1 MRLLTLLPALV
12 PRCRALVLSTLLI
25 GTASVQAGFFSSNFD
40 EGQPPEVMT
49 FGTAFVDPAG
59 GVGGSGALRLTE
71 LIGGQMG
78 TVYLT
83 ELDSQPITGFT
94 ASFKLLIGGG
104 SSADGFSF
112 NVGTFFIGELFGE
125 EGVQSALTI
134 SFDTYDNGGGEAP
147 AIDIRQWGQTI
158 FSLKGNMD
166 LFRTGDFIDV
176 LIHAKNNGTLDLT
189 VNGLAIVT
197 DLPAAFPQTS
207 GSFAF
212 GARTGGQVDN
222 HIIDDLTI
230 TTTTTPSPHP
240 TLVQVSPRR
249 AGTTP
254 QTIINASLLDGA
266 ATQIDPSSIELRL
279 NGTVVPATVFYTNIF
294 AHVFYNPP
302 APLISGGDYTVT
314 LKVSDTGSPALTQT
328 FTWNFQVVPYRGP
341 NGHLYEVV
349 HVPWGITWDQ
359 ANLEA
364 QNRGFMGRRG
374 HLVTINGADEDAFVE
389 LARRSAAE
397 NLSIT
402 EVWAGGF
409 QQPGLPTPT
418 EGWSWVNNEGPI
430 PGSLSEPGYSNW
442 LVNEPND
449 FSGPD
454 SENYLSLGLFGQ
466 FGWNDSGFFGS
477 GTLFGYI
484 VEYDSLVVAIDV
496 KPTDPSNTIQLKS
509 NGKIPVAIFGSTD
522 VNASSINVASVR
534 AGRTGIE
541 AAVISSS
548 ISDVNGDGH
557 LDLVANFNLQDLELA
572 CGDMQL
578 HLTGNLSEG
587 STIRGSDRLNLLG
600 CPPYSLAITALQDVQ
615 RRTELQLAV
624 NTILPGF
631 WPPTNGTHLQLKSFN
646 LVGNLSWTKN
656 IQPVPLLWNSPQ
668 ITAGSVWLDDALHL
682 QPLRAKLQVL
692 NSKSGAT
699 ENLYAETRVLNR
711 PDLSVSAVNA
721 PAQVNVR
728 QLFNVVAEIREL
740 NGDLDGSGT
749 AYLLQNG
756 VVLAAAAVSVQAG
769 GNAGVV
775 FSLRIGS
782 EGIHELQVRVANS
795 ALDYDPSN
803 NEKSISV
810 EALPLGFEPVFTE
823 LQYQNSYSESS
834 FTEENEFY
842 IRRYFSSY
850 RYENFYQTY
859 YIPASLSF
867 PVSLASLRI
876 SADGT
881 ERFVADVEIPLYYSD
896 VWDCFRND
904 YGYVF
909 FDDGL
914 TLNAQSVSDCFGFQQ
929 SYVIA
934 SRFSYDQLY
943 YSVVTPKDGGLPSEE
958 GYQFGTGVPWSA
970 TQNITTRLIVQDESG
985 TFGGTASAD
994 LFNVYDYFNPFNYEV
1009 DGTVVIGHDLA
1020 RYDAAFFSGMTDP

>member
-1 MRLLTLLPALV
+1 MRMLTLLPAFV
-12 PRCRALVLSTLLI
+12 PKWRALAISTLLA
-25 GTASVQAGFFSSNFD
+25 ASASAQAGFFSSNFD
-40 EGQPPEVMT
+40 EGQPAEVIT
-49 FGTAFVDPAG
+49 FGSAFLDPAG
-59 GVGGSGALRLTE
+59 GVGGSGGLRLTE
-71 LIGGQMG
+71 ALGGLMG
-78 TVYLT
+78 TVYLS
-83 ELDSQPITGFT
+83 ELDSQPVTGFT

-104 SSADGFSF
+104 SGADGFSF
-112 NVGTFFIGELFGE
+112 NAGTFFIGELFGE
-125 EGVQSALTI
+125 EGVQCPLTI

-176 LIHAKNNGTLDLT
+176 LIHAENDGTLDLT
-189 VNGLAIVT
+189 VNGVSIVT
-197 DLPAAFPQTS
+197 DLPAAFPRTS

-212 GARTGGQVDN
+212 GARTGGLTDN

-230 TTTTTPSPHP
+230 TTITTPSAHP

-249 AGTTP
+249 PGTHP
-254 QTIINASLLDGA
+254 QTSVSATLLDGA

-279 NGTVVPATVFYTNIF
+279 NGTVVPATVSYTNIF
-294 AHVFYNPP
+294 AHVFYIPS
-302 APLISGGDYTVT
+302 APLVSGMDYTVT

-364 QNRGFMGRRG
+364 QNRGFLGRRG
-374 HLVTINGADEDAFVE
+374 HLVTITSADEDAFVE

-397 NLSIT
+397 NFNLT

-409 QQPGLPTPT
+409 QQPGLPPT
-418 EGWSWVNNEGPI
+418 EGWLWVNNEGAI
-430 PGSLSEPGYSNW
+430 PGSISEPGYSNW

-477 GTLFGYI
+477 GILFGYI

-509 NGKIPVAIFGSTD
+509 NGKIPVAIFGSAD

-541 AAVISSS
+541 ASVVSSS

-557 LDLVANFNLQDLELA
+557 PDLVATFNLQDLELA

-578 HLTGNLSEG
+578 HLTGQLSEG
-587 STIRGSDRLNLLG
+587 STIRGSDQLNLLG
-600 CPPYSLAITALQDVQ
+600 CPPYSLGITALQDVQ

-646 LVGNLSWTKN
+646 LVGNLSWTRN

-668 ITAGSVWLDDALHL
+668 MTTGSVWVDDALHL
-682 QPLRAKLQVL
+682 QPLRAKLQVP

-699 ENLYAETRVLNR
+699 ENLYAETRVLHR
-711 PDLSVSAVNA
+711 PDLSVSAVSA

-740 NGDLDGSGT
+740 EGDLEGSGT
-749 AYLLQNG
+749 AYLLENG
-756 VVLAAAAVSVQAG
+756 VVLAVAAVSVQPG

-775 FSLRIGS
+775 FSLRLGS
-782 EGIHELQVRVANS
+782 EGTHQLQVQVVNA

-803 NEKSISV
+803 NEKSITV
-810 EALPLGFEPVFTE
+810 EALPSGLEPVFTE

-834 FTEENEFY
+834 FVEENEFY

-850 RYENFYQTY
+850 RYENYYQTY
-859 YIPASLSF
+859 YIPAPLSF

-881 ERFVADVEIPLYYSD
+881 ERFVADVEIPLYFTD

-914 TLNAQSVSDCFGFQQ
+914 TLNAQSFLDCSGFQQ

-943 YSVVTPKDGGLPSEE
+943 YSLVTPKDGSPPFEE
-958 GYQFGTGVPWSA
+958 DYHFGTGVPWLA

-1020 RYDAAFFSGMTDP
+1020 RYDSAYFGGMTEP